1 MKRTVWENKS
11 NGQLCI
17 TIPKESGINAGDIV
31 NIEKEKMRKIVYS
44 STTGDL
50 FNYGQLKLLENANK
64 LGDFHI
70 CGVLTNEAIKSYKEE
85 PVANLKER
93 TTVVSS
99 LRCVDMVIP
108 QNSFNPT
115 ENLKKI
121 HSQFPN
127 SEIILV
133 YGSNWKKIP
142 GGENFIKK
150 INGKIIKPDFYEK
163 LSPEKVTR
171 KIIKLYTGKS
181 GKK

>member
-1 MKRTVWENKS
+1 MKRAVWENKS
-11 NGQLCI
+11 NRQLCI
-17 TIPKESGINAGDIV
+17 TIPKESGIKAGEIV
-31 NIEKEKMRKIVYS
+31 NIEKEKIRKIVYS

-70 CGVLTNEAIKSYKEE
+70 CGILTNEAIKSYKRE
-85 PVANLKER
+85 PLANLKER
-93 TTVVSS
+93 MAVVSS
-99 LRCVDMVIP
+99 LMCVDMVIS
-108 QNSFNPT
+108 QHSLNPT

-142 GGENFIKK
+142 GGKDFIKK
-150 INGKIIKPDFYEK
+150 INGKIIQPTFYEK
-163 LSPEKVTR
+163 LSPEKMAR
-171 KIIKLYTGKS
+171 KIIKLYSET
-181 GKK
+181 KK

>member
-1 MKRTVWENKS
+1 MKRAVWENKS

-17 TIPKESGINAGDIV
+17 TIPKESGIKAGDIV
-31 NIEKEKMRKIVYS
+31 NIEKEKIRKIVYS

-70 CGVLTNEAIKSYKEE
+70 CGILTNEAIKAYKRE
-85 PVANLKER
+85 PVASLKER
-93 TTVVSS
+93 MAVVSS
-99 LRCVDMVIP
+99 LMCVDMVIS
-108 QNSFNPT
+108 QHSLNPT

-127 SEIILV
+127 SELILV

-142 GGENFIKK
+142 GGKDFIKK
-150 INGKIIKPDFYEK
+150 IGGKIIKPNFYEK
-163 LSPEKVTR
+163 LSPEKMTR
-171 KIIKLYTGKS
+171 KIIKLYS
-181 GKK
+181 EIKK